1 MTQDDAAA
9 QAVFDLVDQ
18 VVRTHGAFLAA
29 GDRLGEADDLSAARQ
44 LVLGAL
50 VDEPGSAAEVARRRG
65 LRRQSVRETLG
76 RLERAGLVERAGR
89 VDGRAERY
97 RPTAAGSSAF
107 SSTRTR
113 LGAWALEIGNGVP
126 TTELEQ
132 ATAVLR
138 RVADASTATST

>member
-1 MTQDDAAA
+1 MSRDDAAV

-18 VVRTHGAFLAA
+18 VVRTHGAFLAT
-29 GDRLGEADDLSAARQ
+29 GDRLGDADDLTAARL

-97 RPTAAGSSAF
+97 RPTGAGSAAF
-107 SSTRTR
+107 SSTRER
-113 LGAWALEIGNGVP
+113 LGAWAREIGGGVP
-126 TTELEQ
+126 TTELER

-138 RVADASTATST
+138 RVADASGPT